1 MHHVLSLYALGAS
14 PDEIR
19 TAYNRNKSY
28 QRPAYPVDA
37 EVVKAMHDKA
47 KFQECFYKE
56 EHYSN
61 YLAFFQEEI
70 DAKGVGDVLNEYV
83 FAGDERAESML
94 YRLFGGKKSIYS
106 PALAQTFLM
115 LVLGLIHPLIHLGF
129 GLEFNQPAVVAQALA
144 QTAVHDDWMG
154 RDFFLPVEKMA
165 GGIGKPGKKTLL
177 QLLNEVRTD
186 KTLAH
191 SAKWEDV
198 NKIRGVL
205 SRAPQEMLKYAAEYT
220 VPEDQVDERIADMI
234 NTIGKFPSCHSHLT
248 KIQSR

>member
-1 MHHVLSLYALGAS
+1 
-14 PDEIR
+14 
-19 TAYNRNKSY
+19 
-28 QRPAYPVDA
+28 
-37 EVVKAMHDKA
+37 MHDKA

-56 EHYSN
+56 KHYSN
-61 YLAFFQEEI
+61 FLAFFQEEI

-94 YRLFGGKKSIYS
+94 SRLFGGKKFIYS
-106 PALAQTFLM
+106 QALAPFLM

-154 RDFFLPVEKMA
+154 REFFLPVEKMA
-165 GGIGKPGKKTLL
+165 GGIGKPGKKPLI
-177 QLLNEVRTD
+177 QLLNEVRAD

-191 SAKWEDV
+191 SAKWEDA
-198 NKIRGVL
+198 NKFRDGVL

-220 VPEDQVDERIADMI
+220 VSEEQVDERVADMI
-234 NTIGKFPSCHSHLT
+234 NTVGEFSS
-248 KIQSR
+248 